1 MKAVCVAIIELLDLL
16 YGALDLQQH
25 LASSLLKL
33 GATETT
39 GDRNIGCAHVY
50 KVERTY
56 NLLVLVGAFISFSA
70 TNNSVVRSVTL
81 GKG

>member
-1 MKAVCVAIIELLDLL
+1 MKAVDVAIIELLDFL
-16 YGALDLQQH
+16 YGALDLQQD
-25 LASSLLKL
+25 LAASLLKF

-39 GDRNIGCAHVY
+39 GDRNIGCDHVFN
-50 KVERTY
+50 VERTY
-56 NLLVLVGAFISFSA
+56 NLLVLVGAFVSFSA

>member
-1 MKAVCVAIIELLDLL
+1 MKAVDVAIIELSDFL

-25 LASSLLKL
+25 LASSLLKF

-39 GDRNIGCAHVY
+39 CDRNIGCDHIY
-50 KVERTY
+50 ELERTY
-56 NLLVLVGAFISFSA
+56 ISLVLIGAFVSFSVP
-70 TNNSVVRSVTL
+70 NNSVVRSVTL